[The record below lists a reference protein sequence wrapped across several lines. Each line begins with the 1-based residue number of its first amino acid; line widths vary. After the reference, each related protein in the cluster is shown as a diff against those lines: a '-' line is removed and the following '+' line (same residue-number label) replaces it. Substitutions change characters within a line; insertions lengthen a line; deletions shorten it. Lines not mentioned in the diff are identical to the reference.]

1 MSAGRLLEVFVDA
14 PSEVCRA
21 RDVKGLYRK
30 AEAGKI
36 SNVAGRGR
44 PYEHPE
50 APALV
55 LRTTELDAQA
65 AADRLLRLAYG
76 PRLDA
81 PVFRHVRFA
90 AFTPRPRIRASLQQR
105 PPPR

>member
-1 MSAGRLLEVFVDA
+1 MSPGGFLEVFVDA

-30 AEAGKI
+30 SEAGKI
-36 SNVAGRGR
+36 SNVAGRDQ

-65 AADRLLRLAYG
+65 AADRLFRLA
-76 PRLDA
+76 LA
-81 PVFRHVRFA
+81 HV
-90 AFTPRPRIRASLQQR
+90 
-105 PPPR
+105 